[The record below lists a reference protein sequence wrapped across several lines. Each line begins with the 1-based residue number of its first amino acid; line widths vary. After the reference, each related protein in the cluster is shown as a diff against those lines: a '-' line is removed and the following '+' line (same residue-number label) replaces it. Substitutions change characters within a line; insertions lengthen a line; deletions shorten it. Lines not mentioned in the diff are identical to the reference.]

1 MFPLKMDQE
10 SDGKDMTMGQRYEAI
25 IEETLAKI
33 EFLVYLPTKYFMR
46 VLENMEKMNEGL
58 RPGAMNT
65 EWFMFKKML
74 KNLFRLEESWRV
86 TSHISTP
93 LTPAKIRTPSSTGR
107 NNTIAAPQ
115 SNYANGIIEAD
126 LGSINGNDN
135 LRNVIPVD
143 LSSWDNE
150 LEKFQD
156 RSEKHLTE
164 NLAEK
169 KVYTDSTV
177 IDAVKAIVNFLHS
190 KDSIVKALKSR
201 SLVANMGS
209 EKRHERRARFF
220 YNNILEV
227 LKPKKSAFVS
237 TQDVKKKNQM
247 RASRCEAAIIKLKR
261 EEELLFSVVTNK
273 RRMFEEAKEALDK
286 SILEWQNTVDIER
299 NKMLVENQS
308 VCSAEKTRV
317 ENASQANKAT
327 LEELQKQIGE
337 ARERLSSTRQ
347 KCLLE
352 KDRKLKKIRVLKM
365 KLLQDVSTYDETMS
379 SKQADVD
386 SVNQELRGI
395 ALEKSHLNLSSRKY
409 EYKTKSLEKVCKT
422 LASERFAEEQVWL
435 KKDEGPVKFQK
446 AYRTYRSRGGGSDE
460 KASGKKK
467 K

>member
-1 MFPLKMDQE
+1 
-10 SDGKDMTMGQRYEAI
+10 
-25 IEETLAKI
+25 
-33 EFLVYLPTKYFMR
+33 
-46 VLENMEKMNEGL
+46 
-58 RPGAMNT
+58 
-65 EWFMFKKML
+65 
-74 KNLFRLEESWRV
+74 
-86 TSHISTP
+86 
-93 LTPAKIRTPSSTGR
+93 
-107 NNTIAAPQ
+107 
-115 SNYANGIIEAD
+115 
-126 LGSINGNDN
+126 
-135 LRNVIPVD
+135 
-143 LSSWDNE
+143 
-150 LEKFQD
+150 
-156 RSEKHLTE
+156 
-164 NLAEK
+164 
-169 KVYTDSTV
+169 
-177 IDAVKAIVNFLHS
+177 
-190 KDSIVKALKSR
+190 
-201 SLVANMGS
+201 
-209 EKRHERRARFF
+209 
-220 YNNILEV
+220 
-227 LKPKKSAFVS
+227 
-237 TQDVKKKNQM
+237 M
-247 RASRCEAAIIKLKR
+247 RASICEAAIIKLKR
-261 EEELLFSVVTNK
+261 EEELLLSVVTNK
-273 RRMFEEAKEALDK
+273 RRVFEEAKEALDK

-327 LEELQKQIGE
+327 LEEFQKQIGE